1 MELLFR
7 KMSFIL
13 TSFIWTSTIIYQW
26 CDKAMSF
33 LVLKV
38 LAFISS
44 ETVFEKS
51 ENQATLWIKHV
62 NQK

>member
-1 MELLFR
+1 
-7 KMSFIL
+7 
-13 TSFIWTSTIIYQW
+13 
-26 CDKAMSF
+26 MSF

-62 NQK
+62 NQKYNWGGLLQGYQTAH

>member
-1 MELLFR
+1 
-7 KMSFIL
+7 
-13 TSFIWTSTIIYQW
+13 
-26 CDKAMSF
+26 MSF